1 MAKKRKTRQDKKLAD
16 LRHTFTHQNILNT
29 LETKPSF
36 TKIAI
41 KKPTITT
48 YSSYPYLAKDLT
60 KTFILTASIIGAQI
74 LLFISLKTHLLKIP
88 GISY

>member
-1 MAKKRKTRQDKKLAD
+1 MAKKRKTREEKKLAD
-16 LRHTFTHQNILNT
+16 LRHTFTHQTTLNT
-29 LETKPSF
+29 LETKPLL

-41 KKPTITT
+41 KKPAVTT

-60 KTFILTASIIGAQI
+60 KTFVLTASIVGIQI
-74 LLFISLKTHLLKIP
+74 LLFISLKTHLIKIP

>member
-1 MAKKRKTRQDKKLAD
+1 MAKKRKTREDKKLAD

-29 LETKPSF
+29 LETKSSF
-36 TKIAI
+36 TKISA

-60 KTFILTASIIGAQI
+60 KTFILTASIIGVQI
-74 LLFISLKTHLLKIP
+74 LLFISLKTHLIKIP